1 MNIKMF
7 NLNAF
12 LLIAFCATQVIPSAY
27 AQDTV
32 AAADKAPVKQ
42 ASSQDPITVEA
53 LQAMAK
59 DAKPVAVAPKGGFDP
74 LKFTL
79 GPEDVVEITVM
90 RHPEFSGVY
99 PIDQEGK
106 LQYKFVGDLH
116 VTGMT
121 KVQLEDKVRDII
133 SKFVISP
140 EVNVT
145 ITEYKSKVFYV
156 LGEVGTPGK
165 YYMRS
170 ETISVRDAVVMAG
183 LPTQAAAMRK
193 SRIITPDEKG
203 GKVQDVDVYAILYN
217 GNLKRNLMLN
227 PGDFLYVP
235 STVMAKVFRV
245 ISPVSN
251 AVGTA
256 VSPVTAAS
264 SGKSSQQDLAR

>member
-1 MNIKMF
+1 MAPAGRV
-7 NLNAF
+7 LAEDAAVDENAVT
-12 LLIAFCATQVIPSAY
+12 LE
-27 AQDTV
+27 D
-32 AAADKAPVKQ
+32 VK
-42 ASSQDPITVEA
+42 
-53 LQAMAK
+53 AMAREVEQK
-59 DAKPVAVAPKGGFDP
+59 GAAQAPAAPRGGFDP
-74 LKFTL
+74 LNYTL
-79 GPEDVVEITVM
+79 GPDDVVEVTVM
-90 RHPEFSGVY
+90 RHPEFSGTY
-99 PIDQEGK
+99 PVNQEGK
-106 LQYKFVGDLH
+106 LQYKFVGDIQ

-121 KVQLEDKVRDII
+121 KVQLEDKIRGIV

-156 LGEVGTPGK
+156 LGEVGQPGK

-170 ETISVRDAVVMAG
+170 EEISVRDAVVMAG

-193 SRIITPDEKG
+193 SKIITPSEKG
-203 GKVQDVDVYAILYN
+203 GREQMVDMYGLLY
-217 GNLKRNLMLN
+217 GGDLHKNLMMR

-256 VSPVTAAS
+256 VSPATSAS
-264 SGKSSQQDLAR
+264 SGKTSAQDLAR